1 MIVSDARCARFV
13 SERLGFALC
22 PPYTA
27 MGIER
32 DGEIVGAV
40 LFNHFEGADVHV
52 SVAGCGWS
60 RAFLRAV
67 GSYVFDTLR
76 CERMTAVTADEVT
89 ATFAERLGGQ
99 LEGVLRNHFGPGKN
113 GLVMGILRE
122 EWKF

>member
-1 MIVSDARCARFV
+1 MIVADERCAKFV
-13 SERLGFALC
+13 SERLGVAFC

-32 DGEIVGAV
+32 DGEIAGAV

-52 SVAGCGWS
+52 SVAGEGWS
-60 RAFLRAV
+60 RSFLRAV
-67 GSYVFDTLR
+67 GTYVFDTLG

-99 LEGVLRNHFGPGKN
+99 YEGRLRSHFGPGKD
-113 GLVMGILRE
+113 GFVCGILKS
-122 EWKF
+122 EWLH